1 MDRDSPCCTRPVRS
15 LAASRTP
22 QEVDSIDRQ
31 SLWRLLRQA
40 GLRTREGKPDAIR
53 IPMRHLPRPFAHAVL
68 DDVTLRPSGWLFPG
82 GRTAA
87 HLHSPTVAG
96 AVGELRLAP
105 RTPFPFHPSATLSG
119 HLLLRLVR
127 THPMTGHARTGVA
140 VVRLANDKKVTAGCS
155 GEECRRFTRRCG
167 GPEYV
172 QCENH
177 SGRPASPHPGAHQTT
192 ILGRSS
198 DSPSSFPGNLPVR
211 TQWHCPESS
220 GLQQRGLCRNVR
232 SNRTEP
238 PASRFTMPRG
248 RGTWHPKRDAF

>member
-53 IPMRHLPRPFAHAVL
+53 IPTHHLPKPFAHAVF
-68 DDVTLRPSGWLFPG
+68 DGVTLRPSGWLFPG
-82 GRTAA
+82 GRTAV

-140 VVRLANDKKVTAGCS
+140 VVRLANDKKSHCGMLWGGMPPLHATLRRS
-155 GEECRRFTRRCG
+155 GIRTMR
-167 GPEYV
+167 
-172 QCENH
+172 NH

-248 RGTWHPKRDAF
+248 RGTWHPKRLAF